1 MPSITVVIADGDKTS
16 RALSMNTLLTEKG
29 ISVVG
34 LARNGLEAIMAAG
47 GLKPRILLL
56 NSNLFKG
63 KRESLLRVLREESP
77 RTKMILLTGRA
88 SESPIL
94 EALSN
99 GARGYL
105 KETAIKRFLPKAV
118 RQVEAGEAWVP
129 RKMVAKIVDLLVR
142 HTGPEEN
149 RTT

>member
-1 MPSITVVIADGDKTS
+1 MPPITVVIADGDRTS
-16 RALSMNTLLTEKG
+16 RALSINTLKAEKG

-34 LARNGLEAIMAAG
+34 LARNGLEALMAAA

-63 KRESLLRVLREESP
+63 KRENLLRALRQESP
-77 RTKMILLTGRA
+77 RTKTILLTRGA
-88 SESPIL
+88 SEAPIL
-94 EALSN
+94 AALSN

-105 KETAIKRFLPKAV
+105 KETAITTFLPKAV

-129 RKMVAKIVDLLVR
+129 RKMVGKIVDRLAR
-142 HTGPEEN
+142 HTASKED
-149 RTT
+149 RAI

>member
-1 MPSITVVIADGDKTS
+1 MPMITVVIADGDRTS
-16 RALSMNTLLTEKG
+16 LVLSMNTLQPEKG

-63 KRESLLRVLREESP
+63 KRENLLRALRQESP
-77 RTKMILLTGRA
+77 RTKMILLTRRA

-105 KETAIKRFLPKAV
+105 KETAINSFLPKAV

-129 RKMVAKIVDLLVR
+129 RKMVSKIVDRLAR
-142 HTGPEEN
+142 HTALEEELAI
-149 RTT
+149 

>member
-1 MPSITVVIADGDKTS
+1 MPAITVVIADGDKTS
-16 RALSMNTLLTEKG
+16 RTLSLDTLQPEKG
-29 ISVVG
+29 IAVVG
-34 LARNGLEAIMAAG
+34 VARNGLEAIMAAG

-63 KRESLLRVLREESP
+63 KRENLLRTLRQTSP
-77 RTKMILLTGRA
+77 RTKMIVLTRRV
-88 SESPIL
+88 SETPIL

-105 KETAIKRFLPKAV
+105 QEKAISSFLPKAV

-129 RKMVAKIVDLLVR
+129 RKMVAKIVDRLAR
-142 HTGPEEN
+142 HPGTVD
-149 RTT
+149 R